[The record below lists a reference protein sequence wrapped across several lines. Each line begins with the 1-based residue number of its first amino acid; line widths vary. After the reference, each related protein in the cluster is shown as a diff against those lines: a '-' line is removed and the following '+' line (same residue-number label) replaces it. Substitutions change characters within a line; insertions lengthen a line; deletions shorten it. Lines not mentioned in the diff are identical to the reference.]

1 MPQLTRS
8 GHTVRLGRRL
18 WQLVAHCD
26 RRDSSADDLQ
36 RHIDQRREPIP
47 GGEGIQ
53 LLIVVSRQLRDR
65 REKGDSEQPAE
76 RATALFTADATPT
89 RSGGLAAKITV
100 TRRG

>member
-26 RRDSSADDLQ
+26 RRDSRADDLQ
-36 RHIDQRREPIP
+36 RYIDQRREPIP

-100 TRRG
+100 T